1 MPTATDSPEVDQP
14 MGMRWSVGRILAVVT
29 MLAIAGFW
37 AAIFAG
43 LPKRANPDFLEDR
56 AFARQTESL
65 CAAMVADLADLPN
78 GAFIEDAGERADVL
92 DQATDRIEEMVDAI
106 AGAAPTT
113 GDDAISVK
121 GWLGDWRT
129 YLNNRRDYA
138 ERLRVDPEARL
149 LLDQSLGGDSVDKPI
164 EIFAQVNDLPSCAT
178 PGDAG

>member
-1 MPTATDSPEVDQP
+1 

-78 GAFIEDAGERADVL
+78 GAFIEDAGN
-92 DQATDRIEEMVDAI
+92 VD
-106 AGAAPTT
+106 
-113 GDDAISVK
+113 
-121 GWLGDWRT
+121 
-129 YLNNRRDYA
+129 
-138 ERLRVDPEARL
+138 L
-149 LLDQSLGGDSVDKPI
+149 LLRRQTAHEGRRRRPFQMQVQFDLRQVHRTPLPGPCDGTPRCAATVAATSAKAIWPRPPAPAPAMATGTRSRVWSVPVHVGSLP
-164 EIFAQVNDLPSCAT
+164 
-178 PGDAG
+178 